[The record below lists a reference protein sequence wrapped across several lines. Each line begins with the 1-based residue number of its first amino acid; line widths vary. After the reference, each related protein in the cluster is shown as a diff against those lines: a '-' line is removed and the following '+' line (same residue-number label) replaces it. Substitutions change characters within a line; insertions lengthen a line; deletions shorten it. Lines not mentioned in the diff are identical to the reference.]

1 MNVNTKKTSQEI
13 GTLAAGILRD
23 ENASKIQKSLAG
35 SALSQVNSQ
44 RQTGTTMED
53 KASQVLDS
61 PKYSDIT
68 KSLAGS
74 VLTQSNKE
82 R

>member
-1 MNVNTKKTSQEI
+1 MNTKKTSQGI
-13 GTLAAGILRD
+13 GSLAAGILRD
-23 ENASKIQKSLAG
+23 ENASQIQKSLAA
-35 SALSQVNSQ
+35 SALSQLQASH
-44 RQTGTTMED
+44 QTGAAMED

-61 PKYSDIT
+61 SKYNDTT

-74 VLTQSNKE
+74 VLSQSNKK